1 MVVNYRS
8 LHRLFSI
15 GGSGQKAMFKAYADF
30 CATSSDHAVPVC
42 APGKEAAAT
51 ADAG

>member
-1 MVVNYRS
+1 VNYRS

-30 CATSSDHAVPVC
+30 CSTLSDGAGPVC
-42 APGKEAAAT
+42 APGKEAAA
-51 ADAG
+51 AAGAG

>member
-15 GGSGQKAMFKAYADF
+15 GGAGHKAMFKAYADF
-30 CATSSDHAVPVC
+30 CSNASDHAGSIRT
-42 APGKEAAAT
+42 PGNEAAA
-51 ADAG
+51 AGAG